1 MLTPPRREWYYVGVE
16 EHKTHSTGRVHTL
29 AAVAVNKYGDVK
41 SEMFVFFVLTAQ
53 DPANQSQEATPYFI
67 FLLSLPAGV
76 QLWCGL
82 IIVDNSL
89 LCKCFL

>member
-29 AAVAVNKYGDVK
+29 AAVAVNKYSDIK

-53 DPANQSQEATPYFI
+53 GPGKPV
-67 FLLSLPAGV
+67 AG
-76 QLWCGL
+76 G
-82 IIVDNSL
+82 NSL
-89 LCKCFL
+89 LYFFVILARRGSALVWLNHN

>member
-1 MLTPPRREWYYVGVE
+1 MKVLRSYHHP
-16 EHKTHSTGRVHTL
+16 TGRVHTL

-76 QLWCGL
+76 QLWVWL
-82 IIVDNSL
+82 YHI
-89 LCKCFL
+89 

>member
-1 MLTPPRREWYYVGVE
+1 MGVE

-67 FLLSLPAGV
+67 FVILARRGSALGV
-76 QLWCGL
+76 AISYL
-82 IIVDNSL
+82 IFI
-89 LCKCFL
+89 KIAR

>member
-76 QLWCGL
+76 QLWVWL
-82 IIVDNSL
+82 YHI
-89 LCKCFL
+89 